1 LPHPKEIGD
10 NIKEFYQTLMEQG
23 YKPHEIDQM
32 DIHYFL
38 ELVAKKNEPKKVFI
52 DQIW

>member
-1 LPHPKEIGD
+1 
-10 NIKEFYQTLMEQG
+10 MEQG

-38 ELVAKKNEPKKVFI
+38 ELVAKENEPKKVYI
-52 DQIW
+52 DEIW